1 MNPTRMQ
8 LSQKQLSCQ
17 SWFAARLARFLRV
30 GLVVACIFV
39 GTRSAEAQQD
49 FELRAPG
56 SNATSLANLSAR
68 ELLVRDAAG
77 QITVYSR
84 LTRYDTPDGKYIA
97 YGSREAQRVIQ
108 WPTNNAG
115 NMRIGTLRNGQI
127 EFSPSR
133 MTVHA
138 AVANPGL
145 RPEAWDQALGGNGI
159 NNADGF
165 GSPGAATGFEP
176 GVPGGVPGAVQDG
189 LTAVQ
194 LSAGDA
200 NGRLFLRSMRN
211 GQLAFAPQANELD
224 SAWYVVPVGQDM
236 VRLQQNQGNRW
247 MALGVDPIGP
257 AGGGPVGGPAGV
269 RARQGGFGG
278 GAFPNGGSFGGGG
291 DGIGASPIAVRCSP
305 MHPELDQLWHI
316 QSGFG
321 GGYCFE
327 SVLYPGYCLTC
338 VPNDGLWL
346 QPMIN
351 SPWQFWWPQQPV
363 FQLPPPQFRTS
374 AEQILPNPPLPPV
387 TLRIANTHTD
397 TIMILLADRR
407 NPSQPAT
414 LRIPAGGSES
424 VTLER
429 DAGSTVIQTIEVL
442 DGLGNWNRQEF
453 QIPVPPAVLYDI
465 SVYEEFLQ
473 SIAID
478 RTGTSPNPIEDV
490 NYQPRSIGFFLI
502 PAGEALADRSVI
514 DVYRAAADSQ
524 NPGAVRRLSAK
535 DMPSSSSQAPAR
547 DPLKDLLQQF
557 QGKRGAF

>member
-1 MNPTRMQ
+1 MNPTRMPSSS
-8 LSQKQLSCQ
+8 SQPSYPFR
-17 SWFAARLARFLRV
+17 FAARFAALLQV
-30 GLVVACIFV
+30 GLVVVCI
-39 GTRSAEAQQD
+39 GLRTPSAEAQQV

-56 SNATSLANLSAR
+56 SNNPSMVNLTLR
-68 ELLVRDAAG
+68 ELFVRDAAG
-77 QITVYSR
+77 QITVYTR

-108 WPTNNAG
+108 WPTSNAG
-115 NMRIGTLRNGQI
+115 NMRIGTLRNGQM
-127 EFSPSR
+127 EFNPSR

-138 AVANPGL
+138 AAADSGL
-145 RPEAWDQALGGNGI
+145 RLDAWDQALG
-159 NNADGF
+159 A
-165 GSPGAATGFEP
+165 PGAVGGFEHA
-176 GVPGGVPGAVQDG
+176 GDGMPGAVQDG

-200 NGRLFLRSMRN
+200 NNRLFLRSTRS
-211 GQLAFAPQANELD
+211 GQLAFAQQANDMD
-224 SAWYVVPVGQDM
+224 SAWYVVPVGHDM

-247 MALGVDPIGP
+247 MALGVDPVAP
-257 AGGGPVGGPAGV
+257 AGG

-278 GAFPNGGSFGGGG
+278 AGFGAAPM
-291 DGIGASPIAVRCSP
+291 AVRCSP
-305 MHPELDQLWHI
+305 MHQELDQLWRL
-316 QSGFG
+316 QAGFG

-327 SVLYPGYCLTC
+327 SVLMPGYCLTC

-346 QPMIN
+346 QPVIN
-351 SPWQFWWPQQPV
+351 SPWQYWWPQQPV

-397 TIMILLADRR
+397 TLMILLADRR

-414 LRIPAGGSES
+414 LRIPAGGSET

-453 QIPVPPAVLYDI
+453 QIPVPPAALYDM

-514 DVYRAAADSQ
+514 DVFRAAADSQ
-524 NPGAVRRLSAK
+524 NPGAARRLSAK
-535 DMPSSSSQAPAR
+535 DLPNSSSQAPAR

>member
-1 MNPTRMQ
+1 MKPTRIP
-8 LSQKQLSCQ
+8 LRRSQSYREFRCVASVADFPQVCLLV
-17 SWFAARLARFLRV
+17 AACLCLF
-30 GLVVACIFV
+30 
-39 GTRSAEAQQD
+39 TSSAAAQAQQV

-56 SNATSLANLSAR
+56 SNNPSMANLTAR
-68 ELLVRDAAG
+68 ELFVRDAAG
-77 QITVYSR
+77 QTTVYTR
-84 LTRYDTPDGKYIA
+84 LTRYDTQDGTYIA

-108 WPTNNAG
+108 WPTSNAG
-115 NMRIGTLRNGQI
+115 NMRIGTLRNGQM
-127 EFSPSR
+127 EFNPSR

-138 AVANPGL
+138 AAANPGL
-145 RPEAWDQALGGNGI
+145 RPDAWDQALGGNGF
-159 NNADGF
+159 NRPDGL
-165 GSPGAATGFEP
+165 GAPGAVSGFERD
-176 GVPGGVPGAVQDG
+176 GAPGAVQDG

-200 NGRLFLRSMRN
+200 NNRLFLRSTRN
-211 GQLAFAPQANELD
+211 GQLAFAQQANDLD
-224 SAWYVVPVGQDM
+224 SAWYVVPVGHDM

-247 MALGVDPIGP
+247 MALGVDPIAP
-257 AGGGPVGGPAGV
+257 AGG

-278 GAFPNGGSFGGGG
+278 GAFPNGGAFGGGG
-291 DGIGASPIAVRCSP
+291 AGFGAAPMAVRCSP
-305 MHPELDQLWHI
+305 MHQELDQLWRL
-316 QSGFG
+316 QAGFG

-327 SVLYPGYCLTC
+327 SVLMPGYCLTC

-346 QPMIN
+346 QPVIN

-374 AEQILPNPPLPPV
+374 AEQIVPTPPLPPV
-387 TLRIANTHTD
+387 TLRIANTHSD
-397 TIMILLADRR
+397 TLMILLADRR

-414 LRIPAGGSES
+414 LRIPAGGSET

-429 DAGSTVIQTIEVL
+429 DAGSTVIQTVEVM

-453 QIPVPPAVLYDI
+453 QIPVPPAVLYDM

-535 DMPSSSSQAPAR
+535 DLPSSSSQTPAR

>member
-1 MNPTRMQ
+1 M
-8 LSQKQLSCQ
+8 
-17 SWFAARLARFLRV
+17 V
-30 GLVVACIFV
+30 
-39 GTRSAEAQQD
+39 
-49 FELRAPG
+49 
-56 SNATSLANLSAR
+56 NLTLR
-68 ELLVRDAAG
+68 ELFVRDAAG
-77 QITVYSR
+77 QVTVYTR

-115 NMRIGTLRNGQI
+115 NMRIGTLRNGQM
-127 EFSPSR
+127 EFNPSR

-138 AVANPGL
+138 AAADSGL
-145 RPEAWDQALGGNGI
+145 RPDAWDQALG
-159 NNADGF
+159 A
-165 GSPGAATGFEP
+165 PGAVGGFEHA
-176 GVPGGVPGAVQDG
+176 GDGMPGAVQDG

-200 NGRLFLRSMRN
+200 NNRLFLRSTRS
-211 GQLAFAPQANELD
+211 GQLAFAQQANDMD
-224 SAWYVVPVGQDM
+224 SAWYVVPVGHDM

-247 MALGVDPIGP
+247 MALGVDPVAP
-257 AGGGPVGGPAGV
+257 PGG

-278 GAFPNGGSFGGGG
+278 AGFGAAPM
-291 DGIGASPIAVRCSP
+291 AVRCSP
-305 MHPELDQLWHI
+305 MHQELDQLWRL
-316 QSGFG
+316 QAGFG

-327 SVLYPGYCLTC
+327 SVLMPGYCLTC

-346 QPMIN
+346 QPVIN
-351 SPWQFWWPQQPV
+351 SPWQYWWPQQPV

-397 TIMILLADRR
+397 TLMILLADRR

-414 LRIPAGGSES
+414 LRIPAGGSET

-453 QIPVPPAVLYDI
+453 QIPVPPAALYDM

-514 DVYRAAADSQ
+514 DVFRAAADSQ
-524 NPGAVRRLSAK
+524 NPGAARRLSAK
-535 DMPSSSSQAPAR
+535 DLPNSSSQAPAR